1 MGEAHIKFVCLVES
15 RDRRTRTS
23 VQGLDSSAIAIAPSF
38 VVSPLLC
45 AIYQFREGLFLF
57 SSLSVSEVLK
67 KFLSICSLFWNV

>member
-23 VQGLDSSAIAIAPSF
+23 VQGLDSSAIGHCAFLRGVAAF
-38 VVSPLLC
+38 VC
-45 AIYQFREGLFLF
+45 Y
-57 SSLSVSEVLK
+57 LSVSGGFVFIFLAFSLRG